1 MKILAPGA
9 PPTARPSK
17 CTILSD
23 TRALSGPPVHHTT
36 AEVPLMPLG
45 HESVPGTLCIQNVLA
60 TAHQTAGATLA
71 GAPPTARL
79 SKCTILSVTRAW
91 SGMTTVK
98 VKPQHCST
106 HVLEHAQTHHGIPLH
121 TKDARNSTSDSA
133 RNSRARHPARPS
145 KCTIWSTVRAR
156 SGTPTPTTTE
166 TLHMR
171 ASNTLKGIVGFLC
184 TQKVLATAAPARQRA
199 QLSGARHGPLAHPNA
214 LSRALHGPGV
224 AHPRTQLP
232 QKRHARVL
240 STRRDA
246 SRDPFALKR
255 CVCSKHAAPQNSWPS
270 DQPLVHQNPS
280 Y

>member
-1 MKILAPGA
+1 
-9 PPTARPSK
+9 
-17 CTILSD
+17 
-23 TRALSGPPVHHTT
+23 
-36 AEVPLMPLG
+36 MPLG

-79 SKCTILSVTRAW
+79 SKCTISSVTRAW
-91 SGMTTVK
+91 SGMTTL
-98 VKPQHCST
+98 KPQQRST

-145 KCTIWSTVRAR
+145 KCTISSTVRAR

-184 TQKVLATAAPARQRA
+184 TQKVLATAALARQRA

-224 AHPRTQLP
+224 ARPRTQY
-232 QKRHARVL
+232 RRNA
-240 STRRDA
+240 STRA
-246 SRDPFALKR
+246 YSQHAETHHGSLLHSNG
-255 CVCSKHAAPQNSWPS
+255 VCSKHAAPQNSWPS